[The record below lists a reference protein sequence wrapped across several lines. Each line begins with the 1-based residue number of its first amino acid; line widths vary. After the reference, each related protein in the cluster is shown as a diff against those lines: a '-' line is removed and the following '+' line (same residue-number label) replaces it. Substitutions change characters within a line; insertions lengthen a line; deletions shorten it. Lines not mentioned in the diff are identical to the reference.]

1 MESQALPNKGNL
13 QLDARAGSR
22 SAHLKKEMEAEPEL
36 PANALTCVIKQ
47 QHSTE
52 QVSMTTKIPFG
63 QLQLEPPL
71 YHSRPTRGV
80 CSGPNN
86 PQMQS
91 KPSMRQLNEKSNPPP
106 HSIPENVHPRTRYVN
121 ALEIELE
128 TRFRAIL
135 SNFVTN
141 VGLQIKATSPI
152 SVKIAFD
159 FDFGAISSSKSS

>member
-63 QLQLEPPL
+63 QLQSEPPL
-71 YHSRPTRGV
+71 YHSQPTRGV

-91 KPSMRQLNEKSNPPP
+91 KPSMRQWNEKIEPPP
-106 HSIPENVHPRTRYVN
+106 HIVFRKTSTLERVNRTRPKSN
-121 ALEIELE
+121 SKRDFA
-128 TRFRAIL
+128 RFRAIL
-135 SNFVTN
+135 
-141 VGLQIKATSPI
+141 
-152 SVKIAFD
+152 
-159 FDFGAISSSKSS
+159 

>member
-63 QLQLEPPL
+63 QLQSEPPL
-71 YHSRPTRGV
+71 YHSLFHKKGCVRDLTTRR
-80 CSGPNN
+80 
-86 PQMQS
+86 MQH
-91 KPSMRQLNEKSNPPP
+91 KPSMKQRRLECSSLFHTKGC
-106 HSIPENVHPRTRYVN
+106 VRDLTTR
-121 ALEIELE
+121 
-128 TRFRAIL
+128 R
-135 SNFVTN
+135 
-141 VGLQIKATSPI
+141 
-152 SVKIAFD
+152 
-159 FDFGAISSSKSS
+159 